1 MARTTVKKDVVKTV
15 NYLNKDFNDFRN
27 NLIEFA
33 KQYFPNTYN
42 DFNEASPGMMFIEMA
57 SYVGDVLSF
66 YQDNQLQET
75 FLQHAKN
82 PANLYALAY
91 MMGYKPK
98 VTTVAEAEL
107 EVTQLVDAIG
117 SEYKPDFNQAITVTE
132 NSTIKSTAQGNQ
144 VFLLQDKVD
153 FNFSSSYDPTEIT
166 VASLT
171 NNEPSE
177 FLLKKKAK
185 AFSGKIKT
193 KKETYTT
200 SNKFATLNISDSNII
215 GVLDIVDS
223 DGNIWYEV
231 PFLGQDT
238 IFAPE
243 TNTGIEKSQAPNLL
257 KLKKVTRRF
266 VTRFTSTGV
275 LQIQFGAGIS
285 TEDDNEFLPDPT
297 SIGYGTR
304 QGTNRLDFAYDPS
317 NFLFSKSYGLAP
329 SNTELTVRYI
339 VGGGIEANAPA
350 NSITSIDAITTT
362 ANDSSKVASL
372 TFNNPSPALGGRDGD
387 SVQEIR
393 ENSLRSFAE
402 QQRTVTLQDYTVRSL
417 SLPPMFG
424 SIAKVY
430 VTQDS
435 STRSTE
441 TVLSDNRLALSLYV
455 LAYNNEGALVPA
467 SRTLKNNL
475 KTYLSQ
481 FMMLTD
487 AVDIKDAFV
496 INIGIQFEIVALPNY
511 QSRDV
516 LLSCTEKL
524 KEALGR
530 DKLTINQPIN
540 LSNLYTT
547 LDRVKGVQTVKN
559 VSIVNKAGKKY
570 SQFGYDI
577 TGATKDNIVYP
588 SFDPCCFEVK
598 YPNQDIEGRV
608 TTL

>member
-1 MARTTVKKDVVKTV
+1 MAETRDIRYI
-15 NYLNKDFNDFRN
+15 NRNFDDFKSQ
-27 NLIEFA
+27 LVEYA
-33 KQYFPNTYN
+33 KAYFPDAYN
-42 DFNEASPGMMFIEMA
+42 DFGPSSPGMMFIEMA

-117 SEYKPDFNQAITVTE
+117 PEYKPDFNQAITVAE
-132 NSTIKSTAQGNQ
+132 NSSLKSTAQGNQ

-153 FNFSSSYDPTEIT
+153 FNFSSSYDPTDIT

-177 FLLKKKAK
+177 FLLKKKVK

-200 SNKFATLNISDSNII
+200 SNKFATLNITDSDII
-215 GVLDIVDS
+215 GVLDITDS

-329 SNTELTVRYI
+329 SNTELTVRYL

-372 TFNNPSPALGGRDGD
+372 TFNNPTPALGGRDGD

-417 SLPPMFG
+417 SLPPKFG

-570 SQFGYDI
+570 SAYGYDI

>member
-1 MARTTVKKDVVKTV
+1 MAETRDIRYI
-15 NYLNKDFNDFRN
+15 NRNFDDFKSQ
-27 NLIEFA
+27 LVEYA
-33 KQYFPNTYN
+33 KAYFPDAYN
-42 DFNEASPGMMFIEMA
+42 DFGPSSPGMMFIEMA

-117 SEYKPDFNQAITVTE
+117 VDFKPNFDQAITVSE
-132 NSTIKSTAQGNQ
+132 NSTLKSTSQGNQ

-153 FNFSSSYDPTEIT
+153 FNFSSSYDPTDIT

-193 KKETYTT
+193 RVEAFTT
-200 SNKFATLNISDSNII
+200 SNKFATVNITDTDII
-215 GVLDIVDS
+215 GVVDITDS

-238 IFAPE
+238 IFLPE
-243 TNTGIEKSQAPNLL
+243 VNLGVEKAQAPNLM
-257 KLKKVTRRF
+257 KLKKVARRF
-266 VTRFTSTGV
+266 VTRFTSKGV
-275 LQIQFGAGIS
+275 LQVQFGAGIS

-329 SNTELTVRYI
+329 SNTTLTIRYI

-350 NSITSIDAITTT
+350 NSITTIDAIGTT
-362 ANDSSKVASL
+362 AVDSSKVASL

-393 ENSLRSFAE
+393 ENSMRSFAE

-417 SLPPMFG
+417 SLPAMFG

-435 STRSTE
+435 STRSSE

-455 LAYNNEGALVPA
+455 LALNNEGQLVTA
-467 SRTLKNNL
+467 SRTLKENL

-487 AVDIKDAFV
+487 AVDIKDASV
-496 INIGIQFEIVALPNY
+496 INIGLQFEIVALPNY
-511 QSRDV
+511 QSKDV
-516 LLSCTEKL
+516 LLNCTEKL

-530 DKLTINQPIN
+530 DKLTINQPLN

-559 VSIVNKAGKKY
+559 ISIVNKAGKKY
-570 SQFGYDI
+570 SEFGYDI
-577 TGATKDNIVYP
+577 TGATKDNVVYP
-588 SFDPCCFEVK
+588 SFDPCCFEIK
-598 YPNQDIEGRV
+598 FPNQDIEGRV

>member
-1 MARTTVKKDVVKTV
+1 MAETRDIRYI
-15 NYLNKDFNDFRN
+15 NRNFDDFKSQ
-27 NLIEFA
+27 LVEYA
-33 KQYFPNTYN
+33 KAYFPDAYN
-42 DFNEASPGMMFIEMA
+42 DFGPSSPGMMFIEMA

-117 SEYKPDFNQAITVTE
+117 SEFKPDFNQAITVAE

-200 SNKFATLNISDSNII
+200 SNKFATLNITDSNII

-417 SLPPMFG
+417 SLPPQFG

>member
-1 MARTTVKKDVVKTV
+1 
-15 NYLNKDFNDFRN
+15 
-27 NLIEFA
+27 
-33 KQYFPNTYN
+33 
-42 DFNEASPGMMFIEMA
+42 MMFIEMA

>member
-1 MARTTVKKDVVKTV
+1 MAETRDIRYI
-15 NYLNKDFNDFRN
+15 NRNFDDFKSQ
-27 NLIEFA
+27 LVEYA
-33 KQYFPNTYN
+33 KAYFPDSYN
-42 DFNEASPGMMFIEMA
+42 DFGPSSPGMMFIEMA

-117 SEYKPDFNQAITVTE
+117 SEFKPDFNQAITVAE

>member
-1 MARTTVKKDVVKTV
+1 MAETRDIRYI
-15 NYLNKDFNDFRN
+15 NRNFDDFKSQ
-27 NLIEFA
+27 LVEYA
-33 KQYFPNTYN
+33 KAYFPDAYN
-42 DFNEASPGMMFIEMA
+42 DFGPSSPGMMFIEMA

-117 SEYKPDFNQAITVTE
+117 PEYKPDFNQAITVAE
-132 NSTIKSTAQGNQ
+132 NSSLKSTAQGNQ

-153 FNFSSSYDPTEIT
+153 FNFSSSYDPTDIT

-177 FLLKKKAK
+177 FLLKKKVK

-200 SNKFATLNISDSNII
+200 SNKFATLNITDSDII
-215 GVLDIVDS
+215 GVLDITDS

-329 SNTELTVRYI
+329 SNTELTVRYL

-372 TFNNPSPALGGRDGD
+372 TFNNPTPALGGRDGD

-417 SLPPMFG
+417 SLPPKFG

-496 INIGIQFEIVALPNY
+496 INIGVQFEIVALPNY

-570 SQFGYDI
+570 SAYGYDI

>member
-1 MARTTVKKDVVKTV
+1 MAETRDIRYI
-15 NYLNKDFNDFRN
+15 NRNFDDFKSQ
-27 NLIEFA
+27 LVEYA
-33 KQYFPNTYN
+33 KAYFPDAYN
-42 DFNEASPGMMFIEMA
+42 DFGPSSPGMMFIEMA

-98 VTTVAEAEL
+98 VSTVAEAEI

-117 SEYKPDFNQAITVTE
+117 LEYKPDFNQAITVQE
-132 NSTIKSTAQGNQ
+132 SSTIKSTAQGNQ

-193 KKETYTT
+193 ISETYTT
-200 SNKFATLNISDSNII
+200 SNKFATLNISDKDII
-215 GVLDIVDS
+215 GVLDITDS

-238 IFAPE
+238 IFVPE
-243 TNTGIEKSQAPNLL
+243 TNTGIEKSQAPNLM

-266 VTRFTSTGV
+266 VTRFTSKGV
-275 LQIQFGAGIS
+275 LQVQFGAGIS
-285 TEDDNEFLPDPT
+285 TEDDAEFLPDPT
-297 SIGYGTR
+297 SVGYGTR

-329 SNTELTVRYI
+329 SNTTLTVRYI
-339 VGGGIEANAPA
+339 VGGGVTANAPA
-350 NSITSIDAITTT
+350 NSITTIDAINTS
-362 ANDSSKVASL
+362 AVDSSKVASL
-372 TFNNPSPALGGRDGD
+372 SFNNPLPALGGRDGD
-387 SVQEIR
+387 TIQEIR

-402 QQRTVTLQDYTVRSL
+402 QQRTVTLQDYTVRAL
-417 SLPPMFG
+417 SLPPKFG

-430 VTQDS
+430 VTQDT

-441 TVLSDNRLALSLYV
+441 TVLSDNRLSLSLYV
-455 LAYNNEGALVPA
+455 LAFNNEGQLVPA

-496 INIGIQFEIVALPNY
+496 VNIGVKFEVTALPNY

-516 LLSCTEKL
+516 LLNCTAEL
-524 KEALGR
+524 KRALGK

-559 VSIVNKAGKKY
+559 ISIVNKAGKKY
-570 SQFGYDI
+570 SEFGYDI
-577 TGATKDNIVYP
+577 NGATKENIVYP
-588 SFDPCCFEVK
+588 SFDPCCFEIK
-598 YPNQDIEGRV
+598 FPNQDIEGRV

>member
-1 MARTTVKKDVVKTV
+1 MAETRDIRYI
-15 NYLNKDFNDFRN
+15 NRNFDDFKSQ
-27 NLIEFA
+27 LVEYA
-33 KQYFPNTYN
+33 KAYFPDAYN
-42 DFNEASPGMMFIEMA
+42 DFGPSSPGMMFIEMA

-117 SEYKPDFNQAITVTE
+117 PEFKPDFNQAITVAE
-132 NSTIKSTAQGNQ
+132 NSTLKSTAQGQQ

-177 FLLKKKAK
+177 FQLKKKVK

-193 KKETYTT
+193 VSETYTT
-200 SNKFATLNISDSNII
+200 SNKFATLNITDTDII
-215 GVLDIVDS
+215 GVLDITDS

-243 TNTGIEKSQAPNLL
+243 VNTGIEKSQAPNLM
-257 KLKKVTRRF
+257 KLKKVARRF
-266 VTRFTSTGV
+266 VTRFTSKGV
-275 LQIQFGAGIS
+275 LQVQFGAGIS
-285 TEDDNEFLPDPT
+285 SEDDSEFLPDPT

-317 NFLFSKSYGLAP
+317 NFLFSKTYGLAP
-329 SNTELTVRYI
+329 SNTTLTVRYM
-339 VGGGIEANAPA
+339 VGGGVVANAPA
-350 NSITSIDAITTT
+350 NSITTIDAITTT
-362 ANDSSKVASL
+362 ASDSSKVASL
-372 TFNNPSPALGGRDGD
+372 SFNNPAPALGGRDGD
-387 SVQEIR
+387 SIQEIR

-402 QQRTVTLQDYTVRSL
+402 QQRAVTLQDYTVRSL

-455 LAYNNEGALVPA
+455 LAFNNEGQLVTA

-496 INIGIQFEIVALPNY
+496 VNVGVKFEVVSLPNY

-516 LLSCTEKL
+516 LLNCTEKL

-540 LSNLYTT
+540 LSNLYTI

-559 VSIVNKAGKKY
+559 ISITNKAGKKY
-570 SQFGYDI
+570 SEYGYDI
-577 TGATKDNIVYP
+577 SGATKDNVVYP

-598 YPNQDIEGRV
+598 FPNQDIEGRV

>member
-1 MARTTVKKDVVKTV
+1 MAETRDIRYI
-15 NYLNKDFNDFRN
+15 NRNFDDFKSQ
-27 NLIEFA
+27 LVEYA
-33 KQYFPNTYN
+33 KSYFPDAYN
-42 DFNEASPGMMFIEMA
+42 DFGPSTPGMMFIEMA

-82 PANLYALAY
+82 PGNLYALAY

-117 SEYKPDFNQAITVTE
+117 SEYKPDFDQAITISE
-132 NSTIKSTAQGNQ
+132 NSTLKSTAQGQQ
-144 VFLLQDKVD
+144 VFLLADKVD
-153 FNFSSSYDPTEIT
+153 FGFSSSYDPTEIT
-166 VASLT
+166 VATLT

-177 FLLKKKAK
+177 FLLKKKVK

-193 KKETYTT
+193 TSETYTT
-200 SNKFATLNISDSNII
+200 SEKFATLNINDTDII
-215 GVLDIVDS
+215 GILDITDS
-223 DGNIWYEV
+223 DGNEWTEV

-238 IFAPE
+238 VFTE
-243 TNTGIEKSQAPNLL
+243 EVNTNSDKSQSPTIL

-266 VTRFTSTGV
+266 VTRFTSKGT
-275 LQIQFGAGIS
+275 LQVQFGAGVS
-285 TEDDNEFLPDPT
+285 SEDNAEFLPDPT

-304 QGTNRLDFAYDPS
+304 QGTKRLDWAYDPS

-329 SNTELTVRYI
+329 SNTTLTVRYI
-339 VGGGIEANAPA
+339 VGGGVTANAPA
-350 NSITSIDAITTT
+350 NTITSIDAVTTSAT
-362 ANDSSKVASL
+362 DSSKVATLS
-372 TFNNPSPALGGRDGD
+372 FNNPSPALGGRDGD
-387 SVQEIR
+387 TVQEIR
-393 ENSLRSFAE
+393 ENALRSFAE

-417 SLPPMFG
+417 ALPPRFG
-424 SIAKVY
+424 TVAKVY

-435 STRSTE
+435 STRSSQ
-441 TVLSDNRLALSLYV
+441 TVLGDNRLALSLYT
-455 LAYNNEGALVPA
+455 LAYDYNGHLTAA
-467 SRTLKNNL
+467 SQTLKENL

-487 AVDIKDAFV
+487 AIDIKDAFV
-496 INIGIQFEIVALPNY
+496 VNIGIKFEIVALPNY

-516 LLSCTEKL
+516 LLKCTEKL
-524 KEALGR
+524 KEAFSR

-540 LSNLYTT
+540 ISSLYTL
-547 LDRVKGVQTVKN
+547 LDRVKGVQTVKR
-559 VSIVNKAGKKY
+559 VEIVNKTGSRY
-570 SQFGYDI
+570 TEYGYDI
-577 TGATKDNIVYP
+577 SGATKENVLYP

>member
-1 MARTTVKKDVVKTV
+1 MAETRDIRYI
-15 NYLNKDFNDFRN
+15 NRNFDDFKSQ
-27 NLIEFA
+27 LVEYA
-33 KQYFPNTYN
+33 KAYFPDSYN
-42 DFNEASPGMMFIEMA
+42 DFGPSSPGMMFIEMA

>member
-1 MARTTVKKDVVKTV
+1 MAETRDIRYI
-15 NYLNKDFNDFRN
+15 NRNFDDFKSQ
-27 NLIEFA
+27 LVEYA
-33 KQYFPNTYN
+33 KAYFPDAYN
-42 DFNEASPGMMFIEMA
+42 DFGPSSPGMMFIEMA

-117 SEYKPDFNQAITVTE
+117 PEFKPDFNQAITVAE
-132 NSTIKSTAQGNQ
+132 NSTLKSTAQGQQ

-177 FLLKKKAK
+177 FQLKKKVK

-193 KKETYTT
+193 VSETYTT
-200 SNKFATLNISDSNII
+200 SNKFATLNITDTDII
-215 GVLDIVDS
+215 GVLDITDS

-243 TNTGIEKSQAPNLL
+243 VNTGIEKSQAPNLM
-257 KLKKVTRRF
+257 KLKKVARRF
-266 VTRFTSTGV
+266 VTRFTSKGV
-275 LQIQFGAGIS
+275 LQVQFGAGIS
-285 TEDDNEFLPDPT
+285 SEDDSEFLPDPT

-317 NFLFSKSYGLAP
+317 NFLFSKTYGLAP
-329 SNTELTVRYI
+329 SNTTLTVRYM
-339 VGGGIEANAPA
+339 VGGGVVANAPA
-350 NSITSIDAITTT
+350 NSITTIDAITTT
-362 ANDSSKVASL
+362 ASDSSKVASL
-372 TFNNPSPALGGRDGD
+372 SFNNPSPALGGRDGD
-387 SVQEIR
+387 TIQEIR
-393 ENSLRSFAE
+393 EISLRSFAE
-402 QQRTVTLQDYTVRSL
+402 QQRAVTLQDYTVRSL

-455 LAYNNEGALVPA
+455 LAFNNEGQLVTA

-496 INIGIQFEIVALPNY
+496 VNVGVKFEVVSLPNY

-516 LLSCTEKL
+516 LLNCTEKL

-540 LSNLYTT
+540 LSNLYTI

-559 VSIVNKAGKKY
+559 ISITNKAGKKY
-570 SQFGYDI
+570 SEYGYDI
-577 TGATKDNIVYP
+577 SGATKDNVVYP

-598 YPNQDIEGRV
+598 FPNQDIEGRV

>member
-1 MARTTVKKDVVKTV
+1 MAETRDIRYI
-15 NYLNKDFNDFRN
+15 NRNFDDFKSQ
-27 NLIEFA
+27 LVEYA
-33 KQYFPNTYN
+33 KAYFPDAYN
-42 DFNEASPGMMFIEMA
+42 DFGPSSPGMMFIEMA

-117 SEYKPDFNQAITVTE
+117 PEFKPDFNQAITVAE
-132 NSTIKSTAQGNQ
+132 NSTLKSTAQGQQ

-177 FLLKKKAK
+177 FQLKKKVK

-193 KKETYTT
+193 VSETYTT
-200 SNKFATLNISDSNII
+200 SNKFATLNITDTDII
-215 GVLDIVDS
+215 GVLDITDS

-243 TNTGIEKSQAPNLL
+243 VNTGIEKSQAPNLM
-257 KLKKVTRRF
+257 KLKKVARRF
-266 VTRFTSTGV
+266 VTRFTSKGV
-275 LQIQFGAGIS
+275 LQVQFGAGIS
-285 TEDDNEFLPDPT
+285 SEDDSEFLPDPT

-317 NFLFSKSYGLAP
+317 NFLFSKTYGLAP
-329 SNTELTVRYI
+329 SNTTLTVRYM
-339 VGGGIEANAPA
+339 VGGGVVANAPA
-350 NSITSIDAITTT
+350 NSITTIDAITTT
-362 ANDSSKVASL
+362 ASDSSKVASL
-372 TFNNPSPALGGRDGD
+372 SFNNPSPALGGRDGD
-387 SVQEIR
+387 SIQEIR

-402 QQRTVTLQDYTVRSL
+402 QQRAVTLQDYTVRSL

-455 LAYNNEGALVPA
+455 LAFNNEGQLVTA

-496 INIGIQFEIVALPNY
+496 VNVGVKFEVVSLPNY

-516 LLSCTEKL
+516 LLNCTEKL

-540 LSNLYTT
+540 LSNLYTI

-559 VSIVNKAGKKY
+559 ISITNKAGKKY
-570 SQFGYDI
+570 SEYGYDI
-577 TGATKDNIVYP
+577 SGATKDNVVYP

-598 YPNQDIEGRV
+598 FPNQDIEGRV

>member
-1 MARTTVKKDVVKTV
+1 MAETRDIRYI
-15 NYLNKDFNDFRN
+15 NRNFDDFKSQ
-27 NLIEFA
+27 LVEYA
-33 KQYFPNTYN
+33 KAYFPDAYN
-42 DFNEASPGMMFIEMA
+42 DFGPSSPGMMFIEMA

-98 VTTVAEAEL
+98 VSTVAEAEI

-117 SEYKPDFNQAITVTE
+117 LEYKPDFNQAITVQE
-132 NSTIKSTAQGNQ
+132 SSTIKSTAQGNQ

-193 KKETYTT
+193 ISETYTT
-200 SNKFATLNISDSNII
+200 SNKFATLNISDKDII
-215 GVLDIVDS
+215 GVLDITDS

-238 IFAPE
+238 IFVPE
-243 TNTGIEKSQAPNLL
+243 TNTGIEKSQAPNLM

-266 VTRFTSTGV
+266 VTRFTSKGV
-275 LQIQFGAGIS
+275 LQVQFGAGIS
-285 TEDDNEFLPDPT
+285 TEDDAEFLPDPT
-297 SIGYGTR
+297 SVGYGTR

-329 SNTELTVRYI
+329 SNTTLTVRYI
-339 VGGGIEANAPA
+339 VGGGVTANAPA
-350 NSITSIDAITTT
+350 NSITTIDAINTS
-362 ANDSSKVASL
+362 AVDSSKVASL
-372 TFNNPSPALGGRDGD
+372 SFNNPLPALGGRDGETI
-387 SVQEIR
+387 QEIR

-402 QQRTVTLQDYTVRSL
+402 QQRTVTLQDYTVRAL
-417 SLPPMFG
+417 SLPPKFG

-430 VTQDS
+430 VTQDT

-441 TVLSDNRLALSLYV
+441 TVLSDNRLSLSLYV
-455 LAYNNEGALVPA
+455 LAFNNEGQLVPA

-496 INIGIQFEIVALPNY
+496 VNIGVKFEVTALPNY

-516 LLSCTEKL
+516 LLNCTAEL
-524 KEALGR
+524 KRALGK

-559 VSIVNKAGKKY
+559 ISIVNKAGKKY
-570 SQFGYDI
+570 SEFGYDI
-577 TGATKDNIVYP
+577 NGATKENIVYP
-588 SFDPCCFEVK
+588 SFDPCCFEIK
-598 YPNQDIEGRV
+598 FPNQDIEGRV

>member
-1 MARTTVKKDVVKTV
+1 MAETRDIRYI
-15 NYLNKDFNDFRN
+15 NRNFDDFKSQ
-27 NLIEFA
+27 LVEYA
-33 KQYFPNTYN
+33 KAYFPDAYN
-42 DFNEASPGMMFIEMA
+42 DFGPSSPGMMFIEMA

-117 SEYKPDFNQAITVTE
+117 TDFKPNFDQAITISE
-132 NSTIKSTAQGNQ
+132 NSTLKSTSQGNQ
-144 VFLLQDKVD
+144 VFVLQDKVD

-185 AFSGKIKT
+185 AFSGQIKT
-193 KKETYTT
+193 RTEAFTT
-200 SNKFATLNISDSNII
+200 SNKFATVNISDTDII
-215 GVLDIVDS
+215 GVVDITDS

-238 IFAPE
+238 IFLPE
-243 TNTGIEKSQAPNLL
+243 VNTGVEKAQAPNLM

-266 VTRFTSTGV
+266 VTRFTSKGV
-275 LQIQFGAGIS
+275 LQVQFGAGIS

-329 SNTELTVRYI
+329 SNTTLTIRYI

-350 NSITSIDAITTT
+350 NAITTIDAIGTT
-362 ANDSSKVASL
+362 ASDSSKVASL
-372 TFNNPSPALGGRDGD
+372 TFNNPKPALGGRDGD
-387 SVQEIR
+387 TVQEIR
-393 ENSLRSFAE
+393 ENSMRSFAE

-417 SLPPMFG
+417 SLPAMFG

-435 STRSTE
+435 STRSSE

-455 LAYNNEGALVPA
+455 LALNNEGQLVTA

-496 INIGIQFEIVALPNY
+496 INIGLQFEIVALPNY
-511 QSRDV
+511 QSKDV
-516 LLSCTEKL
+516 LLKCTEKL

-530 DKLTINQPIN
+530 DKLTINQPLN

-559 VSIVNKAGKKY
+559 ISIVNKAGKKY
-570 SQFGYDI
+570 SEFGYDI
-577 TGATKDNIVYP
+577 TGATKDNVVYP
-588 SFDPCCFEVK
+588 SFDPCCFEIK
-598 YPNQDIEGRV
+598 FPNQDIEGRV

>member
-1 MARTTVKKDVVKTV
+1 MAETRDIRYI
-15 NYLNKDFNDFRN
+15 NRNFDDFKSQ
-27 NLIEFA
+27 LVEYA
-33 KQYFPNTYN
+33 KAYFPDAYN
-42 DFNEASPGMMFIEMA
+42 DFGPSSPGMMFIEMA

-117 SEYKPDFNQAITVTE
+117 TDFKPNFDQAITISE
-132 NSTIKSTAQGNQ
+132 NSTLKSTSQGNQ
-144 VFLLQDKVD
+144 VFVLQDKID

-193 KKETYTT
+193 RTEAFTT
-200 SNKFATLNISDSNII
+200 SNKFATVNISDTDII
-215 GVLDIVDS
+215 GVVDITDS

-238 IFAPE
+238 IFLPE
-243 TNTGIEKSQAPNLL
+243 VNTGVEKAQAPNLM

-266 VTRFTSTGV
+266 VTRFTSKGV
-275 LQIQFGAGIS
+275 LQVQFGAGIS

-329 SNTELTVRYI
+329 SNTTLTIRYI

-350 NSITSIDAITTT
+350 NAITTIDAIGTT
-362 ANDSSKVASL
+362 ASDSSKVASL
-372 TFNNPSPALGGRDGD
+372 TFNNPKPALGGRDGD
-387 SVQEIR
+387 TVQEIR
-393 ENSLRSFAE
+393 ENSMRSFAE

-417 SLPPMFG
+417 SLPAMFG

-435 STRSTE
+435 STRSSE

-455 LAYNNEGALVPA
+455 LALNNEGQLVTA

-496 INIGIQFEIVALPNY
+496 INIGLQFEIVALPNY
-511 QSRDV
+511 QSKDV
-516 LLSCTEKL
+516 LLNCTEKL

-530 DKLTINQPIN
+530 DKLTINQPLN

-559 VSIVNKAGKKY
+559 ISIVNKAGKKY
-570 SQFGYDI
+570 SEFGYDI
-577 TGATKDNIVYP
+577 TGATKDNVVYP
-588 SFDPCCFEVK
+588 SFDPCCFEIK
-598 YPNQDIEGRV
+598 FPNQDIEGRV

>member
-1 MARTTVKKDVVKTV
+1 MAETRDIRYI
-15 NYLNKDFNDFRN
+15 NRNFDDFKSQ
-27 NLIEFA
+27 LVEYA
-33 KQYFPNTYN
+33 KAYFPDSYN
-42 DFNEASPGMMFIEMA
+42 DFGPSSPGMMFIEMA

-297 SIGYGTR
+297 SIGYGTI

>member
-1 MARTTVKKDVVKTV
+1 MAETRDIRYI
-15 NYLNKDFNDFRN
+15 NRNFDDFKSQ
-27 NLIEFA
+27 LVEYA
-33 KQYFPNTYN
+33 KAYFPDAYN
-42 DFNEASPGMMFIEMA
+42 DFGPSSPGMMFIEMA

-117 SEYKPDFNQAITVTE
+117 SEYKPDFNQAITVAE
-132 NSTIKSTAQGNQ
+132 NSSLKSTAQGNQ

-153 FNFSSSYDPTEIT
+153 FNFSSSYDPTDIT

-177 FLLKKKAK
+177 FLLKKKVK

-200 SNKFATLNISDSNII
+200 SNKFATLNITDSDII
-215 GVLDIVDS
+215 GVLDITDS

-329 SNTELTVRYI
+329 SNTELTVRYL

-372 TFNNPSPALGGRDGD
+372 TFNNPTPALGGRDGD

-417 SLPPMFG
+417 SLPPKFG

-570 SQFGYDI
+570 SAYGYDI

>member
-1 MARTTVKKDVVKTV
+1 MAETRDIKYINRNFD
-15 NYLNKDFNDFRN
+15 DFKSQ
-27 NLIEFA
+27 LMEYA
-33 KQYFPNTYN
+33 KAYFPDSYN
-42 DFNEASPGMMFIEMA
+42 DFSPTSPGMMFIEMA

-82 PANLYALAY
+82 PGNLYALAY
-91 MMGYKPK
+91 MMGYRPK
-98 VTTVAEAEL
+98 AVTVAETEL
-107 EVTQLVDAIG
+107 EVTQLVDATG
-117 SEYKPDFNQAITVTE
+117 PQFKPDFDQAIVVSE
-132 NSTIKSTAQGNQ
+132 NSTVKSTAQGQQ

-166 VASLT
+166 VATLT
-171 NNEPSE
+171 GNEPSE
-177 FLLKKKAK
+177 FLLKKKVR

-193 KKETYTT
+193 TTETFTT
-200 SNKFATLNISDSNII
+200 SEKFATLDITDENII

-223 DGNIWYEV
+223 DGNIWTEV

-238 IFAPE
+238 IFSEEAN
-243 TNTGIEKSQAPNLL
+243 TNQDKSQAPNLL

-266 VTRFTSTGV
+266 VTRFTSQGV
-275 LQIQFGAGIS
+275 LQVQFGAGIN
-285 TEDDNEFLPDPT
+285 TEDNVEFLPDPT

-304 QGTNRLDFAYDPS
+304 QGTKRLDWAYDPS

-329 SNTELTVRYI
+329 SNTTLTIRYI
-339 VGGGIEANAPA
+339 VGGGITANAPA
-350 NSITSIDAITTT
+350 NTITSIDAVGTT
-362 ANDSSKVASL
+362 ANDSSKVATL
-372 TFNNPSPALGGRDGD
+372 AFNNPQPALGGKDGD
-387 SVQEIR
+387 TVQEIR
-393 ENSLRSFAE
+393 ENALRSFAE

-417 SLPPMFG
+417 SLPPKFG
-424 SIAKVY
+424 TVAKVY

-455 LAYNNEGALVPA
+455 LAYDYNGYLVPA
-467 SRTLKNNL
+467 SKTLKNNL

-496 INIGIQFEIVALPNY
+496 VNIGIKFEIVALPNY

-516 LLSCTEKL
+516 LLACTAKV
-524 KEALGR
+524 KEAFAK

-540 LSNLYTT
+540 ISNIYTL
-547 LDRVKGVQTVKN
+547 LDRVKGVQTVKK
-559 VSIVNKAGKKY
+559 VEIVNKTGARY
-570 SQFGYDI
+570 TQYGYDVN
-577 TGATKDNIVYP
+577 GATKDNVLYP